1 MFIYLPVSRLALLLE
16 KIGFNVERIPLSA
29 YRNCSFYT
37 MRTDSL
43 DRFGTQLEQR
53 FTKIE
58 IEGMMKGAGL
68 TDIKFSSSVPFWC
81 AVGIKK

>member
-1 MFIYLPVSRLALLLE
+1 
-16 KIGFNVERIPLSA
+16 
-29 YRNCSFYT
+29 

-58 IEGMMKGAGL
+58 IEGMMKAAGL
-68 TDIKFSSSVPFWC
+68 TEIKFSNTVPFWC